1 MGDMTSIASAS
12 HGRWYTRT
20 VDDPIT
26 GVPDESPAVA
36 GAVDM
41 ASTRE
46 FYDWNTPAGA
56 GLTSTPIVAL
66 PYNSWPPVNP
76 QPDTL
81 YLRMAP

>member
-1 MGDMTSIASAS
+1 MAGMSNTASAS

-26 GVPDESPAVA
+26 GVADESPAVT
-36 GAVDM
+36 GAVDT
-41 ASTRE
+41 SWTRGL
-46 FYDWNTPAGA
+46 YDWNTPAGA

-66 PYNSWPPVNP
+66 LYNDWPPQDP
-76 QPDTL
+76 QPNTL